1 MKRKLLLT
9 IILTFLGY
17 LPALAIIDKIE
28 VSQFNP
34 GLRVYQPNDEIHVS
48 QGRDRFFRVS
58 GGGTDLATKIEVSGS
73 GIPDC
78 PITGRKRG
86 VGSYVEFTCSVDD
99 DAPATKRTVS
109 IKYPLGED
117 TFKIEVFKVGTISKI
132 EYEPDLSIANTSFGT
147 IGSNSSNRQPATNL
161 PRNKEL
167 TLVVIGTKLSNVV
180 LYLRRDPYATGEV
193 LPGATDTECKI
204 RIKFTSGTT
213 HRILLVDG
221 EATDK
226 IVPIEFFHYKGSP
239 TSSKLDVTTQ
249 TPTTSSS
256 TGTTSSGNSTVT
268 RIDWGTNATDKRGQN
283 NSRFRYEC
291 PAGGPI
297 SERVWGTNL
306 YTDDASI
313 CSAAV
318 HAGVITLSGGGIVT
332 IEIRPGANSYQGT
345 TRNGVTSQDFASWVG
360 SFVFIR

>member
-1 MKRKLLLT
+1 MRKLLLT
-9 IILTFLGY
+9 IILTFLGS
-17 LPALAIIDKIE
+17 LPAFAIIDKIE
-28 VSQFNP
+28 VTQFDP
-34 GLRVYQPNDEIHVS
+34 GFKLYQPNDTIPVP
-48 QGRDRFFRVS
+48 QGRDRVFRVS

-78 PITGRKRG
+78 PIVGRKRG
-86 VGSYVEFTCSVDD
+86 VGSYIEFRCTADD
-99 DAPATKRTVS
+99 DAPSNVRTVS

-117 TFKIEVFKVGTISKI
+117 TFRIEVFKVGTVSKI
-132 EYEPDLSIANTSFGT
+132 EYEPDLSVANTSFSS
-147 IGSNSSNRQPATNL
+147 IGSNTTGRQPATNL

-167 TLVVIGTKLSNVV
+167 TLVVTGTKLSNVV

-239 TSSKLDVTTQ
+239 TSSKLEVTTQ
-249 TPTTSSS
+249 SPTTNSS
-256 TGTTSSGNSTVT
+256 TGTNTSSGSSPITAINWETT
-268 RIDWGTNATDKRGQN
+268 AIDKRGQN
-283 NSRFRYEC
+283 SSRFRFQC
-291 PAGGPI
+291 PAGGPL
-297 SERVWGTNL
+297 SERVYGTET
-306 YTDDASI
+306 YTDDSSI
-313 CSAAV
+313 CTSAV
-318 HAGVITLSGGGIVT
+318 HAGIITISGGVVT
-332 IEIRPGANSYQGT
+332 VEIRPGINAYQSSN
-345 TRNGVTSQDFASWVG
+345 RNGVTSQNYGSWFG

>member
-1 MKRKLLLT
+1 MIRKLLLT
-9 IILTFLGY
+9 VILMLAGVIQAF
-17 LPALAIIDKIE
+17 AIIDKIE
-28 VSQFNP
+28 VAQFDP
-34 GLRVYQPNDEIHVS
+34 GFKIYQPNDTVPVP

-78 PITGRKRG
+78 PIAGKKRG
-86 VGSYVEFTCSVDD
+86 VGSYIEFRCTVDD
-99 DAPATKRTVS
+99 DAPSNVRTVS

-117 TFKIEVFKVGTISKI
+117 TFRIEVFKVGTISKI
-132 EYEPDLSIANTSFGT
+132 EYEPDLSAANTSFSS
-147 IGSNSSNRQPATNL
+147 IGSNTTGRQPATNL

-167 TLVVIGTKLSNVV
+167 TLVVTGTKLSNVV

-204 RIKFTSGTT
+204 RIKFTSGIT

-256 TGTTSSGNSTVT
+256 TGTTTSSGSSTVT
-268 RIDWGTNATDKRGQN
+268 TIDWVTSAVPKRGQN
-283 NSRFRYEC
+283 FSRFRYEC

-297 SERVWGTNL
+297 SERVWGTDL
-306 YTDDASI
+306 YTDDTAI

-318 HAGVITLSGGGIVT
+318 HAGVITLSGGIVT
-332 IEIRPGANSYQGT
+332 IEIRPGAPSYQGT
-345 TRNGVTSQDFASWVG
+345 PRNGVISQSFGAWHG
-360 SFVFIR
+360 SFVFK